1 MNAPAHNTVDS
12 AAAAKV
18 ENAVDT
24 VAPLNLANNTAT
36 ATTTYRKPHGR
47 SRLSMLGLAIV
58 CFWLLMAVFGPS
70 ISPFDASAIVDN
82 DVFGGM
88 SSHFWLGTDYL
99 GRDMLSRI
107 LFGTRYTIGL
117 ALAATVMASTVGTT
131 LALFAALA
139 GGWIDDVLSRILDA
153 LISIPS
159 KMFALMMVASFGSSV
174 WLLILTAAL
183 TYMPGAYRMA
193 RSLAVNVQAMEY
205 VQAAKARGEGVFYIT
220 CVEMLPNMIRPVLA
234 DFGLRFVFVV
244 LLLSGLS
251 FLSLGVQPPDADW
264 GSLVR
269 ENISGLGD
277 GSVAVI
283 MPALAIATLTIG
295 VNLLIDNLR
304 GKRARKE

>member
-1 MNAPAHNTVDS
+1 MKAAQESSLSTAAPAPASV
-12 AAAAKV
+12 
-18 ENAVDT
+18 
-24 VAPLNLANNTAT
+24 PTAT
-36 ATTTYRKPHGR
+36 APRPHRRR
-47 SRLSMLGLAIV
+47 SWLSMIGLALV
-58 CFWLLMAVFGPS
+58 LFWLLMALIGPT
-70 ISPFDASAIVDN
+70 ISPYDAAAIVDV
-82 DVFGGM
+82 DVFGGI
-88 SSHFWLGTDYL
+88 SSKFWLGTDYL

-117 ALAATVMASTVGTT
+117 ALAATLLASSVGTT

-139 GGWIDDVLSRILDA
+139 GGWIDAVISRTLDA

-159 KMFALMMVASFGSSV
+159 KMFALMMVATFGSSV
-174 WLLILTAAL
+174 WLLILTAAI
-183 TYMPGAYRMA
+183 TYMPGAYRIA

-205 VQAAKARGEGVFYIT
+205 VQAARARGEGAWYIT

-234 DFGLRFVFVV
+234 DLGLRFVFVV

-269 ENISGLGD
+269 ENISGLGE
-277 GSVAVI
+277 GATAVI
-283 MPALAIATLTIG
+283 MPALAIASLTIG

-304 GKRARKE
+304 GKRARKD

>member
-1 MNAPAHNTVDS
+1 MKS
-12 AAAAKV
+12 SS
-18 ENAVDT
+18 ESSVDT
-24 VAPLNLANNTAT
+24 APVPVATI
-36 ATTTYRKPHGR
+36 RRRR
-47 SRLSMLGLAIV
+47 SRRSWLGMIGLALV
-58 CFWLLMAVFGPS
+58 VFWLAMAMIGPR
-70 ISPFDASAIVDN
+70 ISPYDAAAIVDT
-82 DVFGGM
+82 DVFSGI
-88 SSHFWLGTDYL
+88 SSKFLLGSDYL

-117 ALAATVMASTVGTT
+117 ALAATLLASSVGTT

-139 GGWIDDVLSRILDA
+139 GGWIDATISRALDA

-159 KMFALMMVASFGSSV
+159 KMFALMMVATFGSSI
-174 WLLILTAAL
+174 WLLILTAAIAN
-183 TYMPGAYRMA
+183 MPGAYRIA

-205 VQAAKARGEGVFYIT
+205 VQAARARGEGALYIT

-234 DFGLRFVFVV
+234 DLGLRFVFVV

-269 ENISGLGD
+269 ENISGLGE
-277 GSVAVI
+277 GATAVI
-283 MPALAIATLTIG
+283 MPALAIASLTIG

-304 GKRARKE
+304 GRRAGKD